1 MTWLLA
7 TAVLLVQASPP
18 SEPTPAQLEQELTAY
33 RRLLLDWA
41 SLTRYGSDNSEL
53 KPPKPGENRVV
64 FLGSELTERWGEGK
78 AQFFPGKPYLNRGI
92 LRQTSPQ
99 LLVRFRQDVIALKPA
114 VVVIETGTN
123 DIASVTGPSPE
134 GTIAENIESMVEL
147 AKVHGIKVVLAS
159 VPPICDCTSI
169 KQSLRRPPGK
179 IIGLN
184 GWIKNYAE
192 KNGHVYL
199 DYYTA
204 LVQGRNLKKDL
215 TDDGFLLNDAAYELM
230 APLAEKAIAQALA
243 KP

>member
-1 MTWLLA
+1 MTWLFA
-7 TAVLLVQASPP
+7 TAVMLAQASNPTG
-18 SEPTPAQLEQELTAY
+18 PTPAQLEQELTAY

-64 FLGSELTERWGEGK
+64 FLGDELTERWGEGK

-92 LRQTSPQ
+92 TRQTSAQ
-99 LLVRFRQDVIALKPA
+99 MLVRFRQDVIALKPK

-123 DIASVTGPSPE
+123 DIASVMGPSPE

-147 AKVHGIKVVLAS
+147 AKLHGIKVVLAS
-159 VPPICDCTSI
+159 VPPICDCASV
-169 KQSLRRPPGK
+169 KQTLRRPPGK

-184 GWIKNYAE
+184 GWIKTYAE

-199 DYYTA
+199 DYYA
-204 LVQGRNLKKDL
+204 VLAQGRNLKKEL
-215 TDDGFLLNDAAYELM
+215 TDDGFLLNDAAYDLM
-230 APLAEKAIAQALA
+230 APLAEAAIAQAVR
-243 KP
+243 